1 MLLMYK
7 EDQNIIAINGC
18 NFNYDKND
26 DDSYFFSRYLNVWGW
41 ATWKRAAL
49 MIDYNIPS
57 WQNKRKLYFLWR
69 KLRNHLLDF
78 DLDWYRYWRNNFDE
92 IAKKRLDTWDYQW
105 QYYQWLEDKK
115 TIVSSQNLVANI
127 GFGVDATHTSMLTHP
142 GANLI
147 TRRITAPIKIQVKK
161 KICKEYEEVVI
172 KPIWHMYTRK
182 RNTFYV
188 LNYINTLPFIQ
199 FFRNKIKIK

>member
-57 WQNKRKLYFLWR
+57 WNKKQKLYFLWR
-69 KLRNHLLDF
+69 TLRKNIFDF

-105 QYYQWLEDKK
+105 QYYQLLEDKK
-115 TIVSSQNLVANI
+115 TIVSSQNLVVNI

-142 GANLI
+142 CANLRTGQMI
-147 TRRITAPIKIQVKK
+147 IPIKIPIQKN
-161 KICKEYEEVVI
+161 ICKEYEEIVV
-172 KPIWHMYTRK
+172 KPIWHLYSSKGTS
-182 RNTFYV
+182 FYV
-188 LNYINTLPFIQ
+188 LNYINTRPFIQ
-199 FFRNKIKIK
+199 FLKNKIKGK